1 MRPRPKNHS
10 PKPDTSKK
18 AVEPAASSGTTK
30 KTRVSQE
37 EGPKPKRGKTTK
49 PEAEV
54 ALTKKTKAK
63 CFDPK
68 YIQKPEA
75 KASPKSKTKA
85 KSPSKKAVKQTID
98 KPRRK
103 GKSKASKSKKA
114 KKAWEAE
121 MLEEEAEEE
130 QPAEDLEI
138 QERPGVAISEDPG
151 SEHEGGDCEAPATPA
166 AAETPDVAETPAVA
180 STQLDESHTEGGS
193 VKEEKQENDSQQ
205 SLATLLRGNE
215 QMLAQS
221 LCTILESQAQ
231 SPNSQTESQLF
242 AGMLASY

>member
-1 MRPRPKNHS
+1 
-10 PKPDTSKK
+10 
-18 AVEPAASSGTTK
+18 
-30 KTRVSQE
+30 
-37 EGPKPKRGKTTK
+37 
-49 PEAEV
+49 
-54 ALTKKTKAK
+54 
-63 CFDPK
+63 
-68 YIQKPEA
+68 
-75 KASPKSKTKA
+75 
-85 KSPSKKAVKQTID
+85 
-98 KPRRK
+98 
-103 GKSKASKSKKA
+103 
-114 KKAWEAE
+114 
-121 MLEEEAEEE
+121 MLEEETEEE

-166 AAETPDVAETPAVA
+166 AAETPDVAETPEVAVTAAVAETPAVA